1 MLIYIHRKN
10 VVEQVNQLI
19 EAYIHLAALPA
30 SSDVSY
36 LCPCL
41 SVCITLFITLLG
53 HAAIHSGLA
62 VDGMIVQVLHIRLV
76 IDCGQSQSV

>member
-1 MLIYIHRKN
+1 MMFAYVHRKS

-30 SSDVSY
+30 SSDVSC

-41 SVCITLFITLLG
+41 SKFIMLFFTLLG
-53 HAAIHSGLA
+53 HAVIYAGLA
-62 VDGMIVQVLHIRLV
+62 VNGTIVPSLAYQTR
-76 IDCGQSQSV
+76 D